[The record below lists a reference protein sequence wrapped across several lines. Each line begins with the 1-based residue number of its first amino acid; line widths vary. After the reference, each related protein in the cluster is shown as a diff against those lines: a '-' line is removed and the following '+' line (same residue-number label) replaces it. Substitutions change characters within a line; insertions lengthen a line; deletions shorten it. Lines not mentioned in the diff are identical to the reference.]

1 MNHKFLTGFNLIKA
15 WLHGA
20 YFFVIFL
27 ILKTPNFNAYTTYQ
41 NSLFTCQN
49 AKCKPITRLGLCSF
63 FPRFTTRKPNYTL
76 EMRKIKLVEVRSE
89 IAAGTRGASLGVDAL
104 KIASLDKKSNF
115 FSQFEPISVPNA
127 NNFLWKGNK
136 HPFANYIDGVYQVV
150 KNVYSTIESLR
161 LEKKFPIVLAGDHS
175 TAAGT
180 IMGIKGAHPDK
191 RLGVIWIDAHADL
204 HTPYTTPS
212 GNMHG
217 MPLAM
222 ATHLDNLECQLNQ
235 PSPETRAY
243 WDRIKKIGGDSP
255 KIDPKDIVFI
265 SVRDTEE
272 PENFLMQH
280 YGIPNFTTEIVREL
294 GVLEVAKR
302 ALELLK
308 DCDQLYISFDVDS
321 MDPSI
326 SLGTGTPVPNGLTV
340 EEAIQLNAELI
351 KDKRVCCW
359 EIVEVNPT
367 LDSENTMAEIAFE
380 VLEIT
385 TKSLV
390 NHF

>member
-1 MNHKFLTGFNLIKA
+1 
-15 WLHGA
+15 
-20 YFFVIFL
+20 
-27 ILKTPNFNAYTTYQ
+27 
-41 NSLFTCQN
+41 
-49 AKCKPITRLGLCSF
+49 
-63 FPRFTTRKPNYTL
+63 
-76 EMRKIKLVEVRSE
+76 MRKIKLVEVRSE

-115 FSQFEPISVPNA
+115 FSQFEPISVRDA

-136 HPFANYIDGVYQVV
+136 HHNANYIDGVYQVV

-180 IMGIKGAHPDK
+180 IMGIKGAHPEK

-204 HTPYTTPS
+204 HSPYTTPS

-222 ATHLDNLECQLNQ
+222 AAHLDNLECQQNHLT
-235 PSPETRAY
+235 PETQAF

-255 KIDPKDIVFI
+255 KIHPSDIVYI
-265 SVRDTEE
+265 SVRDTEDA
-272 PENFLMQH
+272 ENTLIEKF
-280 YGIPNFTTEIVREL
+280 GIINFTTETVRQL
-294 GVLEVAKR
+294 GVFEVAKR
-302 ALELLK
+302 ALGILK

-321 MDPSI
+321 MDSSI

-340 EEAIQLNAELI
+340 DEAIQLNAELI

-380 VLEIT
+380 ILEIT

-390 NHF
+390 NHY

>member
-1 MNHKFLTGFNLIKA
+1 
-15 WLHGA
+15 
-20 YFFVIFL
+20 
-27 ILKTPNFNAYTTYQ
+27 
-41 NSLFTCQN
+41 
-49 AKCKPITRLGLCSF
+49 
-63 FPRFTTRKPNYTL
+63 
-76 EMRKIKLVEVRSE
+76 
-89 IAAGTRGASLGVDAL
+89 
-104 KIASLDKKSNF
+104 
-115 FSQFEPISVPNA
+115 
-127 NNFLWKGNK
+127 
-136 HPFANYIDGVYQVV
+136 
-150 KNVYSTIESLR
+150 
-161 LEKKFPIVLAGDHS
+161 
-175 TAAGT
+175 
-180 IMGIKGAHPDK
+180 
-191 RLGVIWIDAHADL
+191 
-204 HTPYTTPS
+204 
-212 GNMHG
+212 MHG

-222 ATHLDNLECQLNQ
+222 AAHLDNLDCQINQ
-235 PSPETRAY
+235 PSQETRAY

-255 KIDPKDIVFI
+255 KIHPKDIVYI

-272 PENFLMQH
+272 PENSLITEF
-280 YGIPNFTTEIVREL
+280 GIMNFTTEIVREL
-294 GVLEVAKR
+294 GVLEVAKQ

-308 DCDQLYISFDVDS
+308 DCEQLYISFDVDS
-321 MDPSI
+321 LDPSI

>member
-1 MNHKFLTGFNLIKA
+1 
-15 WLHGA
+15 
-20 YFFVIFL
+20 
-27 ILKTPNFNAYTTYQ
+27 
-41 NSLFTCQN
+41 
-49 AKCKPITRLGLCSF
+49 
-63 FPRFTTRKPNYTL
+63 
-76 EMRKIKLVEVRSE
+76 MRDIKLVEVRSE
-89 IAAGTRGASLGVDAL
+89 IAAGTRGASMGIDAL
-104 KIASLDKKSNF
+104 KVASLDKQSDF
-115 FSQFEPISVPNA
+115 FTRFDPINVQDA
-127 NNFLWKGNK
+127 NDFLWRGNK
-136 HPFANYIDGVYQVV
+136 HPHAKYIDGVYQVL

-180 IMGIKGAHPDK
+180 IMGIKAADPEK

-222 ATHLDNLECQLNQ
+222 AAHLDNLDCKVNE
-235 PSPETRAY
+235 PESDTLKY
-243 WDRIKKIGGDSP
+243 WEKIKNIGGQFP
-255 KIDPKDIVFI
+255 KVDPKDIVFI

-272 PENFLMQH
+272 PEDYLIQQ
-280 YGIPNFTTEIVREL
+280 YGIKNFSIQEIR
-294 GVLEVAKR
+294 AKGIETV
-302 ALELLK
+302 ALESLEILK
-308 DCDQLYISFDVDS
+308 ECGQVYISFDVDS
-321 MDPSI
+321 LDSSI
-326 SLGTGTPVPNGLTV
+326 SVGTGTPVPDGLTLL
-340 EEAIQLNAELI
+340 EAIQLNALLI

-367 LDSENTMAEIAFE
+367 LDSQNTMAEAAFE

-390 NHF
+390 ENF

>member
-1 MNHKFLTGFNLIKA
+1 
-15 WLHGA
+15 
-20 YFFVIFL
+20 
-27 ILKTPNFNAYTTYQ
+27 
-41 NSLFTCQN
+41 
-49 AKCKPITRLGLCSF
+49 
-63 FPRFTTRKPNYTL
+63 
-76 EMRKIKLVEVRSE
+76 MRDIKLVEVRSE
-89 IAAGTRGASLGVDAL
+89 IAAGTRGASLGIDAL

-115 FSQFEPISVPNA
+115 FTQFDPINIPDS

-136 HPFANYIDGVYQVV
+136 FPNAKYIDGVYQVL
-150 KNVYSTIESLR
+150 KNVYSTVESLR
-161 LEKKFPIVLAGDHS
+161 LEKKFPIILAGDHS

-180 IMGIKGAHPDK
+180 IMGIKAADPKK

-222 ATHLDNLECQLNQ
+222 VCQLDNLECQVNE
-235 PSPETRAY
+235 PSSDTLTY
-243 WDRIKKIGGDSP
+243 WEKIKTIGGDFP
-255 KIDPKDIVFI
+255 KILPTDIVFI

-272 PENFLMQH
+272 PENYLINSH
-280 YGIPNFTTEIVREL
+280 GIKNFKTKDVRTK
-294 GVLEVAKR
+294 GITQIAKE
-302 ALELLK
+302 ALEILK
-308 DCDQLYISFDVDS
+308 DCDQVYISFDVDS
-321 MDPSI
+321 LDSSI
-326 SLGTGTPVPNGLTV
+326 SMGTGTPVPDGLTL

-367 LDSENTMAEIAFE
+367 LDNENTMAEAAFE

-385 TKSLV
+385 TNSLV
-390 NHF
+390 ENF

>member
-1 MNHKFLTGFNLIKA
+1 
-15 WLHGA
+15 
-20 YFFVIFL
+20 
-27 ILKTPNFNAYTTYQ
+27 
-41 NSLFTCQN
+41 
-49 AKCKPITRLGLCSF
+49 
-63 FPRFTTRKPNYTL
+63 
-76 EMRKIKLVEVRSE
+76 MRKIKLVEVRSE
-89 IAAGTRGASLGVDAL
+89 IAAGTRGASLGIDAL

-115 FSQFEPISVPNA
+115 FTQFDPINVPDA
-127 NNFLWKGNK
+127 K
-136 HPFANYIDGVYQVV
+136 YIDGVYQVL

-180 IMGIKGAHPDK
+180 IMGIKAANPER

-222 ATHLDNLECQLNQ
+222 VAQLDNLECKSND
-235 PSPETRAY
+235 PSADTLTY
-243 WDRIKKIGGDSP
+243 WEKIKKIGGELP
-255 KIDPKDIVFI
+255 KINPQDIVFI
-265 SVRDTEE
+265 SVRDTEA
-272 PENFLMQH
+272 PEDFLIEK
-280 YGIPNFTTEIVREL
+280 YGIKNFSTSEVRKLGVEIVAKQALDILRE
-294 GVLEVAKR
+294 
-302 ALELLK
+302 
-308 DCDQLYISFDVDS
+308 CDQIYISFDVDS
-321 MDPSI
+321 LDSSI
-326 SLGTGTPVPNGLTV
+326 SVGTGTPVPDGLTV
-340 EEAIQLNAELI
+340 EEALRLNEVLI

-367 LDSENTMAEIAFE
+367 LDTENAMAEIAFD

-390 NHF
+390 DNF

>member
-1 MNHKFLTGFNLIKA
+1 
-15 WLHGA
+15 
-20 YFFVIFL
+20 
-27 ILKTPNFNAYTTYQ
+27 
-41 NSLFTCQN
+41 
-49 AKCKPITRLGLCSF
+49 
-63 FPRFTTRKPNYTL
+63 
-76 EMRKIKLVEVRSE
+76 MRKIKLVEVRSE
-89 IAAGTRGASLGVDAL
+89 IAAGTRGASMGIDAL

-115 FSQFEPISVPNA
+115 FTQFDPINVPDA

-136 HPFANYIDGVYQVV
+136 HPHGKYIDGVYQVL

-180 IMGIKGAHPDK
+180 IMGIKAAHPDK

-204 HTPYTTPS
+204 HTPFTTPS

-222 ATHLDNLECQLNQ
+222 VSQLDNLDCKVNEV
-235 PSPETRAY
+235 SPETISY
-243 WDRIKKIGGDSP
+243 WEKIKKIGGDFP
-255 KIDPKDIVFI
+255 KIELGDIVFI
-265 SVRDTEE
+265 SVRDTEA
-272 PENFLMQH
+272 PENHLIKK
-280 YGIPNFTTEIVREL
+280 YEIKNFSTQEVREK
-294 GVLEVAKR
+294 GIEKIAAA
-302 ALELLK
+302 ALEKLK
-308 DCDQLYISFDVDS
+308 DCEQIYISFDVDS
-321 MDPSI
+321 LDSSI
-326 SLGTGTPVPNGLTV
+326 SVGTGTPVPNGLTV

-367 LDSENTMAEIAFE
+367 LDTENTMAEAAFE

-390 NHF
+390 DNY

>member
-1 MNHKFLTGFNLIKA
+1 
-15 WLHGA
+15 
-20 YFFVIFL
+20 
-27 ILKTPNFNAYTTYQ
+27 
-41 NSLFTCQN
+41 
-49 AKCKPITRLGLCSF
+49 
-63 FPRFTTRKPNYTL
+63 
-76 EMRKIKLVEVRSE
+76 MRKIKLVEVRSE
-89 IAAGTRGASLGVDAL
+89 LAAGTRGASLGVDAL
-104 KIASLDKKSNF
+104 KIASLDKKSGF
-115 FSQFEPISVPNA
+115 FTQFDPINIPDA
-127 NNFLWKGNK
+127 NSFLWKGNK
-136 HPFANYIDGVYQVV
+136 HPYAKYIDGVYQVL

-180 IMGIKGAHPDK
+180 IMGIKAAHPDK

-222 ATHLDNLECQLNQ
+222 AAHLDNLDCKVNEPGSDTL
-235 PSPETRAY
+235 SY
-243 WDRIKKIGGDSP
+243 WEKIKKIGGDFP

-265 SVRDTEE
+265 SVRDTEK
-272 PENFLMQH
+272 PEDYLIHN
-280 YGIPNFTTEIVREL
+280 YGIKNFSTQEVREN
-294 GVLEVAKR
+294 GIQKVAAQ
-302 ALELLK
+302 ALEILK
-308 DCDQLYISFDVDS
+308 DCQQIYISFDVDS
-321 MDPSI
+321 LDSSI

-367 LDSENTMAEIAFE
+367 LDTENTMAEIAFE

-390 NHF
+390 DNF

>member
-1 MNHKFLTGFNLIKA
+1 
-15 WLHGA
+15 
-20 YFFVIFL
+20 
-27 ILKTPNFNAYTTYQ
+27 
-41 NSLFTCQN
+41 
-49 AKCKPITRLGLCSF
+49 
-63 FPRFTTRKPNYTL
+63 
-76 EMRKIKLVEVRSE
+76 MRKIKLVEVRSE
-89 IAAGTRGASLGVDAL
+89 IAAGTRGASLGIDAV

-115 FSQFEPISVPNA
+115 FTQFDPINVQDA
-127 NNFLWKGNK
+127 NSFLWKGNK
-136 HPFANYIDGVYQVV
+136 FPHAKYIDGVYQVL

-180 IMGIKGAHPDK
+180 IMGIKAAHPEK

-222 ATHLDNLECQLNQ
+222 TAQLDNIECQVNT
-235 PSPETRAY
+235 PSSETITF
-243 WDRIKKIGGDSP
+243 WEKIKKIGGDHP
-255 KIDPKDIVFI
+255 KILPSDIIFI
-265 SVRDTEE
+265 SVRDTET
-272 PENFLMQH
+272 PEDYLINH
-280 YGIPNFTTEIVREL
+280 YGIRNFSTQEVREK
-294 GVLEVAKR
+294 GVKSIAVE

-321 MDPSI
+321 LDSSI
-326 SLGTGTPVPNGLTV
+326 SVGTGTPVPNGLTV
-340 EEAIQLNAELI
+340 AEAIELNAELI

-367 LDSENTMAEIAFE
+367 LDTENTMAEIAFD

-390 NHF
+390 ENF